1 MLKDLY
7 SLIVIH
13 HVSIER
19 HANMSL
25 SMSKSFALR
34 QSIAQ
39 LLFPPALDVEAA
51 VPFNNHAAVNGRL
64 SFLQLAL
71 LRPCWAVLLM
81 RQCLISALALPAP
94 SLEPQ
99 GCASSLPTAAGMQSS
114 GHIRMQCAKALR
126 REGSTLCTVISDRQ
140 PHFICCCDFWDKLS

>member
-25 SMSKSFALR
+25 SMGKSFALR

-39 LLFPPALDVEAA
+39 LLFPPAPDVEAA
-51 VPFNNHAAVNGRL
+51 VPFNNHAAVTGRL

-71 LRPCWAVLLM
+71 LHPCWAVLLM

-99 GCASSLPTAAGMQSS
+99 GCASSLPAAAGHAVFRPHQNAMCKGSAERS
-114 GHIRMQCAKALR
+114 PHTLHCDLR
-126 REGSTLCTVISDRQ
+126 QATSVPL
-140 PHFICCCDFWDKLS
+140 LL